1 MKTQLIIPAL
11 FVMGLAFSPV
21 SAMSNAA
28 NPAAMET
35 NFIQDS
41 EKVKIEKENLPETL
55 KETIKADET
64 TRDAEVKEAWQ
75 MTDGDGK
82 IYFAIKFDHNGT
94 ELSKKYDATGKEVKE
109 DTEVKEKKD

>member
-21 SAMSNAA
+21 SAMSNVTD
-28 NPAAMET
+28 PAAMET
-35 NFIQDS
+35 NFIQDT
-41 EKVKIEKENLPETL
+41 EKVKIEKENLPKTL

-75 MTDGDGK
+75 MTGEDGK
-82 IYFAIKFDHNGT
+82 MYYAIKFDHNGT
-94 ELSKKYDATGKEVKE
+94 EISRKYDATGKELKE
-109 DTEVKEKKD
+109 NTEVKEKKD